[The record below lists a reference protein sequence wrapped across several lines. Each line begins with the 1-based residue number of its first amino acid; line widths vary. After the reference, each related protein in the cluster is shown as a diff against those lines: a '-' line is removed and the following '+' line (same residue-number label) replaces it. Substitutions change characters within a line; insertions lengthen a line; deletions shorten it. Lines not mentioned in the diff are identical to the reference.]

1 MKGTYI
7 LVIYMKKKTKI
18 NVGALG
24 SIHFKK
30 GFYFYVGSAM
40 GSSGSA
46 SLVNRVK
53 RHISLDKNKKIHW
66 HIDYLLENENSNI
79 IKIILIPSAFRL
91 ECMIAQE
98 LLDTSD
104 SFIEDFGSSD
114 CFCKSHLI
122 YFNKIMDLSTK

>member
-7 LVIYMKKKTKI
+7 LVIFLDKETNI
-18 NVGALG
+18 NIGSLG
-24 SIHFKK
+24 SIQFKE